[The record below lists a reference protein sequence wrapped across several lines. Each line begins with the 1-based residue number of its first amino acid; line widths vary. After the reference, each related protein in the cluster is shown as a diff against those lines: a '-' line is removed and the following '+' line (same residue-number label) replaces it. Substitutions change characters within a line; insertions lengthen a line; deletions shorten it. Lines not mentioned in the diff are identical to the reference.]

1 VQCDLYSKDTTRT
14 CNLVYSPSYYP
25 SRELVETTVPVRN
38 LLGSVVSNSY
48 CLNDLDNKP
57 GVYFVFYDLS
67 VRTEGTF
74 TLQFRFSDL
83 DAG

>member
-1 VQCDLYSKDTTRT
+1 
-14 CNLVYSPSYYP
+14 
-25 SRELVETTVPVRN
+25 VENVVPVRN
-38 LLGSVVSNSY
+38 LLGSVVSNAF
-48 CLNDLDNKP
+48 CLNNLNNEP